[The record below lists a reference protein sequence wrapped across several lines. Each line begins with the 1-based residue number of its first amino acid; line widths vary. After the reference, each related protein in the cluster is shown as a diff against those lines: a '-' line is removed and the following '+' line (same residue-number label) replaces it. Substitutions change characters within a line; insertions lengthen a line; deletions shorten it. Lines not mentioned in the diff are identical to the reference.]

1 MVFERFD
8 SALGS
13 KIFIMNF
20 KSTDILKRQSGGIE
34 SIWLSERLIVDA
46 CGLDEKYLKVARI
59 RYKKTVRPCDLAKAK
74 EFMPDSGK
82 SWRWGKQSGQF
93 YYCLNNIPNK
103 SPKHYRNMFGDT
115 EALLDAY
122 KTACN
127 SKEESS
133 LENRFKKH
141 LSRVSCQYSEF
152 YKDTNDI
159 QRAALSKA
167 CAVLDF
173 ILDEKEDYPG
183 TANKIY
189 KDLSVLLSD
198 LDLQYI
204 PHNYLKLKEK
214 ITTLETTDQS
224 IVDIIHLPRIGNSN
238 AEIYNDP
245 EVFSWVMQLRSM
257 PQNFSNEHIIR
268 KVTDLCEMTTKKTPS
283 RRWFGQTILELPKT
297 QFLTGLKRFGAS
309 SSKSHIHKS
318 YIPFQTALFAGDCW
332 EMDATR
338 INMISHEGKVTYIDK
353 NGDEKTKKVEKYIN
367 VVAVRDVHSGDILGY
382 SFDYDENHVVYLE
395 AMKMAVQNAGYLP
408 HEWVTDRF
416 PGHNTPQMT
425 NFFERIGSLGVT
437 MTFSSHANKKAGIE
451 RWFRTLQ
458 SVFLMDSAYFYGEGI
473 KSRTVYAH
481 RSAEYLKRIKKEA
494 KKTGW
499 DLQQNIDEAS
509 LHIEKYRNT
518 AFSKYSRKHST
529 VHYSPAQIHEYSEKP
544 HVNFIPE
551 STISMLFGLRKEITL
566 RSNGQFMTEFVG
578 VEFDYMVS
586 PAYYDVIS
594 NYFNKKVVITY
605 DLNDLSVVFLWEKNG
620 NLLVSLCEAEF
631 FEKVQNKGKNPQLD
645 KISQAKARAN
655 AIAEMKE
662 NELASMIGEDAS
674 MMGIYTDKK
683 AVTAFE
689 DSLNDIGYSV
699 PLKKASGADYTPE
712 DIEDAI
718 LRNTSQNY

>member
-1 MVFERFD
+1 
-8 SALGS
+8 
-13 KIFIMNF
+13 MNLQP
-20 KSTDILKRQSGGIE
+20 TDILIRQSNGTE
-34 SIWLSERLIVDA
+34 SLWLSERLIIDV
-46 CGLDEKYLKVARI
+46 CGLEDNYLKVARI
-59 RYKKTVRPCDLAKAK
+59 RYKKNVRACDLAKAK
-74 EFMPDSGK
+74 DFMPDSGK

-93 YYCLNNIPNK
+93 YYCLTNIPNK
-103 SPKHYRNMFGDT
+103 APKNYRNLFGDS
-115 EALLDAY
+115 EALLDAF
-122 KTACN
+122 KTTCK
-127 SKEESS
+127 SKEDTS
-133 LENRFKKH
+133 LEIRFKKH
-141 LSRVSCQYSEF
+141 LKVVSKQYAEF
-152 YKDTNDI
+152 YKDVNDI
-159 QRAALSKA
+159 QRIALSKA

-173 ILDEKEDYPG
+173 ILDEKDNYPG

-189 KDLSVLLSD
+189 RDLSPILSD

-214 ITTLETTDQS
+214 ITILETTDKA
-224 IVDIIHLPRIGNSN
+224 IVDIIHLPRTGNNN

-318 YIPFQTALFAGDCW
+318 YVPFQTALFAGDCW

-353 NGDEKTKKVEKYIN
+353 NGKEKTKKVEKYIN
-367 VVAVRDVHSGDILGY
+367 VVAVRDVYSGDILGY

-425 NFFERIGSLGVT
+425 DLFERMESLGVT
-437 MTFSSHANKKAGIE
+437 MTFSSHANKKAAIE

-473 KSRTVYAH
+473 KSRAAYAH
-481 RSAEYLKRIKKEA
+481 RSSEYLKRIKKEA

-518 AFSKYSRKHST
+518 AFSRYSRKHAT
-529 VHYSPAQIHEYSEKP
+529 VHSSPSQLHEYCEKP
-544 HVNFIPE
+544 HVSFIPE
-551 STISMLFGLRKEITL
+551 KTISMLFGLRKEITI
-566 RSNGQFMTEFVG
+566 RSNGQFVTEFVG
-578 VEFDYMVS
+578 LEFDYMIS
-586 PAYYDVIS
+586 PAYYDIIS
-594 NYFNKKVVITY
+594 NYFNKKVVVTY
-605 DLNDLSVVFLWEKNG
+605 DLNDLSIVFLWEKNG
-620 NLLVSLCEAEF
+620 NLLKSLCEAEF
-631 FEKVQNKGKNPQLD
+631 FEKVQNKGKNPELG
-645 KISQAKARAN
+645 KISQAKARAK

-662 NELASMIGEDAS
+662 NELAEMIGEDSS

-683 AVTAFE
+683 AINAFE
-689 DSLNDIGYSV
+689 DSFNDDSYSV
-699 PLKKASGADYTPE
+699 PLRKASGADYTPE

-718 LRNTSQNY
+718 LKNTSQNY

>member
-1 MVFERFD
+1 
-8 SALGS
+8 
-13 KIFIMNF
+13 MNF

-46 CGLDEKYLKVARI
+46 CGLDDKYLKVARI
-59 RYKKTVRPCDLAKAK
+59 RYKKTVRPCDLSKAK

-103 SPKHYRNMFGDT
+103 SPKHYRNMLGDT

-141 LSRVSCQYSEF
+141 LKRVSCQYSEF
-152 YKDTNDI
+152 YKDANDI

-189 KDLSVLLSD
+189 KDLSLILSA

-214 ITTLETTDQS
+214 ITVLETTEQS
-224 IVDIIHLPRIGNSN
+224 IVDIIHLPRVGNSN
-238 AEIYNDP
+238 AEMYTDP
-245 EVFSWVMQLRSM
+245 EVFSWVLQMYSDDST
-257 PQNFSNEHIIR
+257 FSQEHIIR
-268 KVTDLCEMTTKKTPS
+268 KVTQMCELTLKKAPS
-283 RRWFGQTILELPKT
+283 RRWYGQTIFEDSKT
-297 QFLTGLKRFGAS
+297 QFLTGLKRYGANS
-309 SSKSHIHKS
+309 RKSYMHRS
-318 YIPFQTALFAGDCW
+318 YIPMQNALYAGDCW

-338 INMISHEGKVTYIDK
+338 VNMIAHKAEDGSER
-353 NGDEKTKKVEKYIN
+353 YIN
-367 VVAVRDVHSGDILGY
+367 VVAVRDVHSGDVLGY
-382 SFDYDENHVVYLE
+382 SFDYSENHVVYLE
-395 AMKMAVQNAGYLP
+395 AMKMAVQNAGYVP
-408 HEWVTDRF
+408 YEWVTDRF

-425 NFFERIGSLGVT
+425 DLFERLESLGVK
-437 MTFSSHANKKAGIE
+437 MTISTKANDKAKIE

-458 SVFLMDSAYFYGEGI
+458 SVFYMDSKYFYGEGI
-473 KSRTVYAH
+473 QSRAKYAH

-494 KKTGW
+494 KNQGW
-499 DLQQNIDEAS
+499 DLQKNIDETS
-509 LHIEKYRNT
+509 THIEKYRHTN
-518 AFSKYSRKHST
+518 FSAYSRKHKN
-529 VHYSPAQIHEYSEKP
+529 VHQSPAQLHEYSEKP
-544 HVNFIPE
+544 HVSILSE
-551 STISMLFGLRKEITL
+551 STISMLFGLRKPVTL
-566 RSNGQFMTEFVG
+566 KNNGQIATEIVG
-578 VEFDYMVS
+578 VDFHYMIS
-586 PAYYDVIS
+586 PAYYDIIK
-594 NYFNKKVVITY
+594 NYHGKQVVMTY
-605 DLNDLSVVFLWEKNG
+605 DLNDLSIAFLWEKNG
-620 NLLVSLCEAEF
+620 TLLKSLCEAEL
-631 FEKVQNKGKNPQLD
+631 FEKPVGKGPNKDMSAIGK
-645 KISQAKARAN
+645 AKERAKV
-655 AIAEMKE
+655 IAELRDQ
-662 NELASMIGEDAS
+662 ELDSMIGEDAS